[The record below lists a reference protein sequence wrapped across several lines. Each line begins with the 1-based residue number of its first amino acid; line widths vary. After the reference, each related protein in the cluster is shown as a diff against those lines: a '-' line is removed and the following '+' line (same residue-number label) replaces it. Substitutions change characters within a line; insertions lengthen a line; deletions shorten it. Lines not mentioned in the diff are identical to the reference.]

1 MSRFRIRE
9 RLKSRLLGRSQGDEE
24 PERVELELVLPD
36 GSEHRVRTEPHYTL
50 VMASQTLDT
59 PIHSHCPD
67 GHCGKCQV
75 EVVAGMDALRPPAEA
90 ETALLDEH
98 LGPDRDPSI
107 RLACHARLVGS
118 GVRIKVGTVWSLAE
132 AMGLEGSEH

>member
-1 MSRFRIRE
+1 MSRFRLRE
-9 RLKSRLLGRSQGDEE
+9 RLKSRLLGRGAPDDG
-24 PERVELELVLPD
+24 PELVLPD

-67 GHCGKCQV
+67 GHCGQCQV
-75 EVVAGMDALRPPAEA
+75 EVLAGMDALRPPTEA

-98 LGPDRDPSI
+98 LGPDRDPAI
-107 RLACHARLVGS
+107 RLACHTRLLGS
-118 GVRIKVGTVWSLAE
+118 GARVQVGKVWSIEE
-132 AMGLEGSEH
+132 ATGAPPCDD